1 MRYSRSIDAEIHPDR
16 QSKDALRTWLN
27 LARKCADFNLL
38 PSMTQPD
45 FVLSRFMRNTRR
57 QARSTSLITLS
68 KSSRF
73 ASVKFGQ
80 ITATSSKPNS
90 IGMSKTSASGTPTS
104 NAALLSSTAK
114 SSAHTDP
121 ISRNFTNFSAT
132 KVTLISSSNSTH
144 GKGFKSSPDRTV
156 PTTGKP
162 LTKLSEARY
171 SNPEIVPQVRPGYNL
186 PSI

>member
-1 MRYSRSIDAEIHPDR
+1 MNEGASGGRS
-16 QSKDALRTWLN
+16 
-27 LARKCADFNLL
+27 
-38 PSMTQPD
+38 PSMTQLE

-90 IGMSKTSASGTPTS
+90 IGMSKPRHQTRLHQTR
-104 NAALLSSTAK
+104 LRSSTAK

-121 ISRNFTNFSAT
+121 ISRHFTNFSAT
-132 KVTLISSSNSTH
+132 KVTSISWPNSTN
-144 GKGFKSSPDRTV
+144 GNGYTASSDRTV
-156 PTTGKP
+156 PTTCKP
-162 LTKLSEARY
+162 LTKLSETSY
-171 SNPEIVPQVRPGYNL
+171 SNPEIVPQVRPGYSL
-186 PSI
+186 RVSSQLDPL